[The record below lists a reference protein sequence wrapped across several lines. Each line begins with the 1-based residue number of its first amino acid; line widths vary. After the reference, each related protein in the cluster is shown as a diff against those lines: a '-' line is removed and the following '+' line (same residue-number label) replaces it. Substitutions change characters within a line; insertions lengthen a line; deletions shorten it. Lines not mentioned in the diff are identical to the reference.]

1 MAKRREKGKMAE
13 KAEKRQKKLTDLQ
26 ERFCLE
32 YVIDLHATNAIVRAG
47 SKSKYPE
54 TLASQFLKKT
64 QVQHK
69 IAELK
74 EIAARRNAISQ
85 DKVIG
90 AFAEIGF
97 LDPAEM
103 FDEDEHLVPLRSMP
117 LSVRRAIAGIEI
129 EEKYQGRGK
138 DRVKTSRIKKLKL
151 CSKNDAL
158 EKLAKHLGL
167 FERDNSQK
175 RSLTLVEILAIVNGS
190 RDTGPS

>member
-1 MAKRREKGKMAE
+1 MAE

-32 YVIDLHATNAIVRAG
+32 YVIDFNGTQAVLRAG
-47 SKSKYPE
+47 SVSKYPE
-54 TLASQFLKKT
+54 AVARQMLQKSTVRARIGELQLA
-64 QVQHK
+64 
-69 IAELK
+69 
-74 EIAARRNAISQ
+74 AASRLEISQ